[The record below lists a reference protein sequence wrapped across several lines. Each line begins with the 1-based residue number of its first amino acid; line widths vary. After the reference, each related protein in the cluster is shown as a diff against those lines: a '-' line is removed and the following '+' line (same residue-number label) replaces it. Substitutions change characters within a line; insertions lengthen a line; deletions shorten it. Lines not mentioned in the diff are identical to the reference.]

1 MAGLIANGN
10 FIANSIG
17 ISRTIHEI
25 LNIQSGNTKYG
36 MMASLISNNIVT
48 IDEFAKYFAGQVG
61 ALVTSETYKS
71 QYNQSNIAVFDAV
84 ARNFQSKR
92 NSEKNEVQRAVAG
105 GIASGATE
113 LAIKLGARGLAAYL
127 QKQENFETYSQVYRL
142 LHSYT
147 YTSPVSECEINNTN
161 RAERELIKIR
171 RQFRLSDNE
180 QRKIMDSISVE
191 DHNLDALDL
200 PVIDNFDSTTRE
212 NLAYLLS
219 ALHFQKFEDDES
231 NDSLL
236 LEYYDYLGF
245 HGSVA
250 KELAR
255 EQKNNYIYISNEQ
268 NAYLTIARGMI
279 TQFDIALPSFDLN
292 ELMDRSREMAK
303 FDPYKFKSKKK
314 AGTVSNH
321 QKTVADI
328 YYKRPDYIL
337 NAAATAVAQFSLNDA
352 ARDFVERKLLHW
364 GIEDTDRDT
373 IFTQGEKIKTEAN
386 AETNDSDS

>member
-1 MAGLIANGN
+1 MSGLFCGN
-10 FIANSIG
+10 NFVSESIG
-17 ISRTIHEI
+17 TSRTFHEI
-25 LNIQSGNTKYG
+25 FNVQGGNTKYG
-36 MMASLISNNIVT
+36 VMASLISNNIVT

-61 ALVTSETYKS
+61 ALVTSETYKD
-71 QYNQSNIAVFDAV
+71 QYNQTNIAVFDAV
-84 ARNFQSKR
+84 ARNFHSKR
-92 NSEKNEVQRAVAG
+92 ESEKNETKRALAG

-142 LHSYT
+142 LHSYV
-147 YTSPVSECEINNTN
+147 YTKPFAESCVNNTN
-161 RAERELIKIR
+161 RAGRELLKIR
-171 RQFRLSDNE
+171 RQFRLSDEE
-180 QRKIMDSISVE
+180 QRKIIDGISVQ
-191 DHNLDALDL
+191 DQCLDSLDL

-212 NLAYLLS
+212 NMAYLLS
-219 ALHFQKFEDDES
+219 ALHFQKFEDDER
-231 NDSLL
+231 NDPLL
-236 LEYYDYLGF
+236 LEYYDFLGF
-245 HGSVA
+245 HGNYA

-255 EQKNNYIYISNEQ
+255 EQKNNYIYVSNEQ
-268 NAYLTIARGMI
+268 NAYLTIARGMV

-314 AGTVSNH
+314 AGQVSNH

-352 ARDFVERKLLHW
+352 ARDFIERKLLHW
-364 GIEDTDRDT
+364 GVEDTDRDT
-373 IFTQGEKIKTEAN
+373 IFTQGDRIKSEA
-386 AETNDSDS
+386 TNSSTKDEE

>member
-1 MAGLIANGN
+1 MAGLFKNTDFVAD
-10 FIANSIG
+10 SIG
-17 ISRTIHEI
+17 TSRTFYE
-25 LNIQSGNTKYG
+25 LFNIQGGNTKYG
-36 MMASLISNNIVT
+36 VMASLISNNIVT

-61 ALVTSETYKS
+61 ALVTSETYKG
-71 QYNQSNIAVFDAV
+71 QYNKKNIDVWNAV
-84 ARNFQSKR
+84 ARNLHSKR
-92 NSEKNEVQRAVAG
+92 DSEKNEVKRAVAG

-113 LAIKLGARGLAAYL
+113 LAIKFGARGLAAYL

-142 LHSYT
+142 LYSYT
-147 YTSPVSECEINNTN
+147 YTSPVSKSGVNNTN
-161 RAERELIKIR
+161 RAERELVKIR

-200 PVIDNFDSTTRE
+200 PIIDNFDSTTRE

-352 ARDFVERKLLHW
+352 ARDFIERKLLHW

-373 IFTQGEKIKTEAN
+373 IFTQGEKIQNHATESF
-386 AETNDSDS
+386 ETE

>member
-1 MAGLIANGN
+1 M
-10 FIANSIG
+10 
-17 ISRTIHEI
+17 
-25 LNIQSGNTKYG
+25 
-36 MMASLISNNIVT
+36 
-48 IDEFAKYFAGQVG
+48 
-61 ALVTSETYKS
+61 
-71 QYNQSNIAVFDAV
+71 
-84 ARNFQSKR
+84 
-92 NSEKNEVQRAVAG
+92 
-105 GIASGATE
+105 
-113 LAIKLGARGLAAYL
+113 
-127 QKQENFETYSQVYRL
+127 
-142 LHSYT
+142 
-147 YTSPVSECEINNTN
+147 
-161 RAERELIKIR
+161 
-171 RQFRLSDNE
+171 
-180 QRKIMDSISVE
+180 
-191 DHNLDALDL
+191 

-236 LEYYDYLGF
+236 LEYYDFLGF

-373 IFTQGEKIKTEAN
+373 IFTQGEKIKTEATK
-386 AETNDSDS
+386 EEL